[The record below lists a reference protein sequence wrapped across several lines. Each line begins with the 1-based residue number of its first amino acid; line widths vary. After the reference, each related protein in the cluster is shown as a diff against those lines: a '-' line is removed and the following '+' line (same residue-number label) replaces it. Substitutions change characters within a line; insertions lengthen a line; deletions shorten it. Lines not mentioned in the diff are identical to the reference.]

1 MDTIVLIKIIAN
13 KFDVS
18 SFLPYFVYMNIT
30 IDNLTIDHVDP
41 TSIINEEYTMVIVD
55 DAGKYWES
63 CIVVDVQV
71 KDVNTFNVVE
81 ILDNNDNEFAPSN
94 LDEVKNKI
102 QELVDAEVF
111 AIHEG
116 KYSSQG
122 AW

>member
-1 MDTIVLIKIIAN
+1 
-13 KFDVS
+13 
-18 SFLPYFVYMNIT
+18 MNIT
-30 IDNLTIDHVDP
+30 TNNLVIDHVDP
-41 TSIINEEYTMVIVD
+41 TSIMNEEYTMVIID

-81 ILDNNDNEFAPSN
+81 ILDNNDNEFTPSN